1 MILTCPNCTTRFL
14 LSAFVLAP
22 DGRKVKCSNCEETWF
37 QLPDP
42 QELHEEADNK
52 PEEIPESVKPI
63 PDGSSVPAVKDDD
76 EPKKKGKF
84 KSIFAVLVFFFLVS
98 GVFVAAKSQIMSAFP
113 QTVPAYNMV
122 GMISTIPG
130 EGLVFDRLRAE
141 ERKSGNKTK
150 IFLSGSIINLTDKVS
165 SVPMMRAEVRD
176 SKGNVLD
183 QVMIAPPEK
192 KLEAENTLPF
202 EAILN
207 DNEMA
212 NEIRVQFTLN

>member
-42 QELHEEADNK
+42 EELNAPEDQR

-63 PDGSSVPAVKDDD
+63 PDGSSVPAIKDED
-76 EPKKKGKF
+76 EPKKKGRF
-84 KSIFAVLVFFFLVS
+84 KGVFAALLFFILVS
-98 GVFVAAKSQIMSAFP
+98 AAFVLGKVQIMEKFP
-113 QTVPAYNMV
+113 QTLPVYSALGIV
-122 GMISTIPG
+122 SSLPG

-141 ERKSGNKTK
+141 ERKSGDETK
-150 IFLSGSIINLTDKVS
+150 IFLSGAIINLTDKDS
-165 SVPMMRAEVRD
+165 QVPMMRAEVRD

-192 KLEAENTLPF
+192 KLTAENTMPF

-207 DNEMA
+207 DAETA
-212 NEIRVQFTLN
+212 SEIRIQFTLN